1 MKTDQNSLLT
11 SLKGRKERV
20 KEQEERVKEL
30 EERVK
35 ELEERVEELE
45 ETNVK
50 VQEDIEEKSKE
61 KSRELLVTQKSKY
74 IETLNKPI
82 QTQSKDT
89 KVSDYILSG
98 Y

>member
-1 MKTDQNSLLT
+1 MKTDQNSSLT

-35 ELEERVEELE
+35 ELEE
-45 ETNVK
+45 TNVK
-50 VQEDIEEKSKE
+50 EQEDVEEKSKE
-61 KSRELLVTQKSKY
+61 KSKEIILTQQSKY
-74 IETLNKPI
+74 IETLDKAI
-82 QTQSKDT
+82 QTQNIDT
-89 KVSDYILSG
+89 KVSDYIPSG